1 MEAFAKARF
10 VRMAPRKTRLLVA
23 LVRGL
28 NVAAARAQLN
38 FSKKQSSLPILKVLN
53 SAVAN
58 ATENLKLDPAS
69 LVVSKAWVD
78 EGPSFFRFT
87 PKAHG
92 RATPIRHRMSHITIV
107 VESREVAAPVA
118 KQVRTYKKTTSAKS
132 KA

>member
-10 VRMAPRKTRLLVA
+10 VRIAPRKTRLLVA
-23 LVRGL
+23 LVRGM
-28 NVAAARAQLN
+28 NVAAARAQLT
-38 FSKKQSSLPILKVLN
+38 FSKKQSSTPILKVLN

-58 ATENLKLDPAS
+58 ATENLKLDPTN

-107 VESREVAAPVA
+107 VAP
-118 KQVRTYKKTTSAKS
+118 